1 MKLILGLVRPER
13 LEAVQRELA
22 EARVF
27 RLTIMDVQ
35 GVSLDG
41 QAGGAA
47 PTGAAAA
54 YAGVPGAPHASR
66 MVRLEVAVNEDFVE
80 PTVRAISRAA
90 RLDGGSPGDGK
101 VLVLPLDEAV
111 RIRTGE
117 RGPEAI

>member
-54 YAGVPGAPHASR
+54 YAGVPGAPRASR

>member
-47 PTGAAAA
+47 PGAAAA
-54 YAGVPGAPHASR
+54 YAGVPGAPRASR